1 MTLPRLNKGRGGFLK
16 PISLGLFIQ
25 EQLAMGSRSGYTLYA
40 DYKATAQA
48 FPRARGGKR
57 HVINY
62 NGFMHYLY
70 LARRLGL
77 VDYETNPDGSI
88 LEEEAHDKGGNPAPQ
103 LAPSRFFRITGQGRS
118 DSAWQNLWA
127 ALHDRRPP
135 LFTGGAMPS
144 PIAPTPQPV
153 VSPKPAAP
161 KQPKPPAKKK
171 VKPMAAS
178 TQLIDRL
185 LSLMNEDDKAKSIK
199 ALEKALLGLDYDQWT
214 GLDEIEEAINEYKEI
229 TRAGISP
236 EEYTEA
242 KQTAF
247 DFLKEA
253 IEGIEAED

>member
-40 DYKATAQA
+40 DYKAAAQA
-48 FPRARGGKR
+48 TPRARGGKR

-103 LAPSRFFRITGQGRS
+103 LAPSRFFRITGPGRS
-118 DSAWQNLWA
+118 DSAWSNLWA
-127 ALHDRRPP
+127 ALRDRRPP
-135 LFTGGAMPS
+135 LFTGGVMPS
-144 PIAPTPQPV
+144 PITPPKPAPAAPIKLPKPAKKQIKPV
-153 VSPKPAAP
+153 KPAAP
-161 KQPKPPAKKK
+161 D
-171 VKPMAAS
+171 
-178 TQLIDRL
+178 TLLIDRL
-185 LSLMNEDDKAKSIK
+185 LSLMNEDDKSKSIK
-199 ALEKALLGLDYDQWT
+199 ALEKALAGLDYDQWT
-214 GLDEIEEAINEYKEI
+214 GLEEIEEAITEYKEI

-242 KQTAF
+242 KETAF
-247 DFLKEA
+247 DFIKET
-253 IEGIEAED
+253 IEGIEAG

>member
-25 EQLAMGSRSGYTLYA
+25 EQLAMGSRSGSVLYA
-40 DYKATAQA
+40 DYKAAAQA

-57 HVINY
+57 HIINY

-103 LAPSRFFRITGQGRS
+103 LAPSRFFRITGPGRS

-127 ALHDRRPP
+127 ALRDRRPP
-135 LFTGGAMPS
+135 LFTSGIMPS
-144 PIAPTPQPV
+144 PIAPTP
-153 VSPKPAAP
+153 PKPVAP
-161 KQPKPPAKKK
+161 IKPVPPKPTAKKK
-171 VKPMAAS
+171 AKPVNEE
-178 TQLIDRL
+178 LIDRL
-185 LSLMNEDDKAKSIK
+185 LDLMNEDDKSKSIK
-199 ALEKALLGLDYDQWT
+199 ALEKALAGLDYDQWT
-214 GLDEIEEAINEYKEI
+214 GLEEIEEAIAEYKEI

-242 KQTAF
+242 KETAF
-247 DFLKEA
+247 DFINET
-253 IEGIEAED
+253 IEGIEEN